1 MPQPASSD
9 IPPVEHHE
17 QDQSDREST
26 ASFEFHDALQRS
38 PRWPGGTKRLVVA
51 ALLVLAFLA
60 IYRVRALL
68 IPVIMSVVIAYVIL
82 PLVRFFERRTR
93 LSRNLSIAVVYLGIA
108 AILIAI
114 PVGTIPQL
122 ITQGNRLLSN
132 TPVYIEQLTSLL
144 SEPLIVAGYTIP
156 LNELPLEETV
166 GTIGDDLVGL
176 VSTVGPQGFSLFGN
190 LASATVSALSTL
202 GWLLLVLVFSYYI
215 VRDHRLFWRS
225 FVTLTPAAYHEDMQ
239 RLGKEISGIWNAFLR
254 GQLIL
259 GIVVGFVTFLIALI
273 VGLPNALFL
282 GLIAGVL
289 EFIPNIGPIIAAVP
303 AVLLALF
310 QYEESWLGS
319 LVGPFWFALI
329 VLALYGLVQ
338 RIENMYLV
346 PRIIGRSL
354 NLHPLVVLIGALA
367 GASIAGVFGILLA
380 APLLASARL
389 VLLYIYHKLLDQP
402 PFGEA

>member
-1 MPQPASSD
+1 MSLPSTPDVPPIENDEEDRSAGDSTGSQENHDSS
-9 IPPVEHHE
+9 
-17 QDQSDREST
+17 
-26 ASFEFHDALQRS
+26 QRS
-38 PRWPGGTKRLVVA
+38 PRWPAGTKRLVVA

-68 IPVIMSVVIAYVIL
+68 IPVIMSVVIAYIIL
-82 PLVRFFERRTR
+82 PLVELLEKRTH
-93 LSRNLSIAVVYLGIA
+93 LSRNLSIAIVYLGIA
-108 AILIAI
+108 AILVAI

-122 ITQGNRLLSN
+122 IVQGNRLLSN
-132 TPVYIEQLTSLL
+132 TPIYIEQLTAFF
-144 SEPLIVAGYTIP
+144 SEPLVVAGYAIP
-156 LNELPLEETV
+156 LNELPLDETV
-166 GTIGDDLVGL
+166 GTIGDDLIGL
-176 VSTVGPQGFSLFGN
+176 VRTIGPQGFSLFGN

-202 GWLLLVLVFSYYI
+202 GWMLLVLVFSYYI

-225 FVTLTPAAYHEDMQ
+225 FVTLAPAAYHADMH
-239 RLGKEISGIWNAFLR
+239 RLGEETSGIWNAFLR

-259 GIVVGFVTFLIALI
+259 GIVVGFVTFLIALL
-273 VGLPNALFL
+273 VGLPNALLL
-282 GLIAGVL
+282 GLLAGIL
-289 EFIPNIGPIIAAVP
+289 EFIPNIGPIIAAIP

-319 LVGPFWFALI
+319 LVGPVWFALI

-338 RIENMYLV
+338 RVENMYLV

-367 GASIAGVFGILLA
+367 GASIAGIFGILLA

-389 VLLYIYHKLLDQP
+389 ILLYIYRKLLDQD
-402 PFGEA
+402 PFGEV

>member
-1 MPQPASSD
+1 MPQSTSSD
-9 IPPVEHHE
+9 QPPLEYDKI
-17 QDQSDREST
+17 DQSDGGPAAVDELH
-26 ASFEFHDALQRS
+26 AAVQQS

-82 PLVRFFERRTR
+82 PLVEFLEGRTR
-93 LSRNLSIAVVYLGIA
+93 LSRGLSIAVVYLVIVA
-108 AILIAI
+108 VLIAI

-132 TPVYIEQLTSLL
+132 TPVYVQQLTALL
-144 SEPLIVAGYTIP
+144 SQPLIVAGYTIP
-156 LNELPLEETV
+156 LNDLPLEETV
-166 GTIGDDLVGL
+166 RTLGDDLAGL
-176 VSTVGPQGFSLFGN
+176 VRTVGPQGFSLFGN
-190 LASATVSALSTL
+190 LASVTVSALSTV
-202 GWLLLVLVFSYYI
+202 GWMLLVLVFSYYM
-215 VRDHRLFWRS
+215 VRDHRLIWRS
-225 FVTLTPAAYHEDMQ
+225 FVTLAPVSYHGDMQ
-239 RLGKEISGIWNAFLR
+239 RLGEETSGIWNAFLR

-259 GIVVGFVTFLIALI
+259 GVVIGFVTFLIALL

-289 EFIPNIGPIIAAVP
+289 EFIPNIGPIIASIP

-310 QYEESWLGS
+310 QYDESWLGS
-319 LVGPFWFALI
+319 LVGPIWFALI
-329 VLALYGLVQ
+329 VLALYALVQ

-389 VLLYIYHKLLDQP
+389 ILLYIYHKLLDQP
-402 PFGEA
+402 PFGET

>member
-1 MPQPASSD
+1 MPQPATSD
-9 IPPVEHHE
+9 KPPEEYDEAEPLEEDSTALVEH
-17 QDQSDREST
+17 QISPQ
-26 ASFEFHDALQRS
+26 AS
-38 PRWPGGTKRLVVA
+38 PRWPAGTKRLVVA

-60 IYRVRALL
+60 IYRIRALL
-68 IPVIMSVVIAYVIL
+68 IPVIMSIVIAYIIL
-82 PLVRFFERRTR
+82 PMVEFLERRTR
-93 LSRNLSIAVVYLGIA
+93 LSRNLSIAIVYVVIA

-114 PVGTIPQL
+114 PIGTIPQL

-132 TPVYIEQLTSLL
+132 TPEYLQQLTALL
-144 SEPLIVAGYTIP
+144 SEPLTLAGYTIP
-156 LNELPLEETV
+156 LDELPLEETV
-166 GTIGDDLVGL
+166 GTIGDDLIGL
-176 VSTVGPQGFSLFGN
+176 ASTVGPQGFSLFGN

-202 GWLLLVLVFSYYI
+202 GWMLLVMVFSYYI
-215 VRDHRLFWRS
+215 VKDYRLFWRS
-225 FVTLTPAAYHEDMQ
+225 FVTLAPAAYHGDMQ
-239 RLGKEISGIWNAFLR
+239 RLGKETSGIWNAFLR

-259 GIVVGFVTFLIALI
+259 GIVIGFVTFLLAAI

-289 EFIPNIGPIIAAVP
+289 EFIPNIGPIIAAIP
-303 AVLLALF
+303 AILLALF

-319 LVGPFWFALI
+319 AVGPVWFALI

-389 VLLYIYHKLLDQP
+389 LLLYIYHKLLDRP
-402 PFGEA
+402 PFGET